1 VGSQPLY
8 GVEVT
13 GAAVTAN
20 PLLKGRSAHE
30 AVTCTNAN
38 TDYPA
43 SGAMPAGTTYVT
55 VYCSA
60 ECAVAMGEATT
71 NGIGYWQ
78 GAGASITYPTKA
90 SGVGADDTAHVRST
104 SAAAV
109 VHLTYGRD

>member
-1 VGSQPLY
+1 
-8 GVEVT
+8 
-13 GAAVTAN
+13 
-20 PLLKGRSAHE
+20 
-30 AVTCTNAN
+30 
-38 TDYPA
+38 
-43 SGAMPAGTTYVT
+43 
-55 VYCSA
+55 
-60 ECAVAMGEATT
+60 MGEATT